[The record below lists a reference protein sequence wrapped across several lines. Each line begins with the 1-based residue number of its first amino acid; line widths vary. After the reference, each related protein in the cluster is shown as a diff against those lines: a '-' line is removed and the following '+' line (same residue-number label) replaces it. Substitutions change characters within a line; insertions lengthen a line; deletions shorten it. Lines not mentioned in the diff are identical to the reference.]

1 MQLNIFIVIL
11 LVTLAFVGGFFLARQ
26 MIVKQFKKDLA
37 ENPRIDINGVRA
49 MMSSM
54 GQKPSE
60 AKVQQVYRQI
70 KNSQREAIKNEGKK

>member
-1 MQLNIFIVIL
+1 MQINLFIVIL
-11 LVTLAFVGGFFLARQ
+11 LVLAAFAGGVFLGSYLVRRQ
-26 MIVKQFKKDLA
+26 VEKEFSD
-37 ENPRIDINGVRA
+37 NPRLNVDAVRA

-70 KNSQREAIKNEGKK
+70 KNSQKEAIVKAGKK

>member
-1 MQLNIFIVIL
+1 MQINIFVV
-11 LVTLAFVGGFFLARQ
+11 LVLVALAFVGGFFVARQ
-26 MIVKQFKKDLA
+26 VITKQMKQDLLDH
-37 ENPRIDINGVRA
+37 PRIDINGVRA

-70 KNSQREAIKNEGKK
+70 KNSQKEAIQKGNKG